1 MTAAGA
7 WRAWPKIPKQ
17 SRPVA
22 TWPSP
27 TCARL
32 ARQAFLAEVNWS
44 LLIADEAQAA
54 KNPGARQTK
63 ALKALKTKARLAL
76 IGTPVEKRLGDLWS
90 LFDFLNPG
98 PLGTAD
104 AFARY
109 AGQRAGSGEEA
120 AHAPSS
126 G

>member
-63 ALKALKTKARLAL
+63 ARLAL

-98 PLGTAD
+98 LLGTAD